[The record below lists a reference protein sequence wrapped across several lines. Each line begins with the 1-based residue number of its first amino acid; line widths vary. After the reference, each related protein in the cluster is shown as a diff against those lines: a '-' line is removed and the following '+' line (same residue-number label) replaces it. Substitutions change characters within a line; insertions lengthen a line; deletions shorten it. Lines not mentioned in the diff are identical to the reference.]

1 MFFIRIDD
9 RFIHGQVG
17 VAWISQVH
25 ASEIV
30 LINDKLAA
38 DHLASMMQK
47 MSAATS
53 KVTIHSMDDG
63 IAYLK
68 QMKPSKLDSLFV
80 IVSCPQDA
88 IRLIES
94 GFDIRSINIG
104 HTAHRD
110 DSVEVHP
117 YLFLGKA
124 ELEAYQNLEQRGID
138 LDFRLIPSHK
148 KPNLNFSQM
157 KINS

>member
-17 VAWISQVH
+17 VTWISHVH

-30 LINDKLAA
+30 LLNDALAA
-38 DHLASMMQK
+38 DPLASMMQK
-47 MSAATS
+47 MSASTS
-53 KVTIHSMDDG
+53 KVTVKSMDDG

-68 QMKPSKLDSLFV
+68 KLKPQKLDSLFV

-88 IRLIES
+88 LKLIDG
-94 GFDIRSINIG
+94 GFAITSINIG
-104 HTAHRD
+104 HSAHKNN
-110 DSVEVHP
+110 SVEVYP
-117 YLFLGKA
+117 YLFLENETLK
-124 ELEAYQNLEQRGID
+124 AYQELEQRGVD

-148 KPNLNFSQM
+148 RPNLNFSQM
-157 KINS
+157 KL

>member
-30 LINDKLAA
+30 LINDNLAA
-38 DHLASMMQK
+38 DSLASMMQK

-53 KVTIHSMDDG
+53 KVTVKSVKEG
-63 IAYLK
+63 IEYMKKMK
-68 QMKPSKLDSLFV
+68 QPKLDSLFV

-88 IRLIES
+88 LKLIGG
-94 GFDIRSINIG
+94 GFDIKYINIG
-104 HTAHRD
+104 HTAHREY
-110 DSVEVHP
+110 SAEVHP
-117 YLFLGKA
+117 YLFLGKE
-124 ELEAYQNLEQRGID
+124 ELKAFQELEQRGID
-138 LDFRLIPSHK
+138 LDFRLIPTHRK
-148 KPNLNFSQM
+148 VNLNFSKMQ
-157 KINS
+157 I